1 MSQTNSIMTTVRP
14 KTHNRA
20 SPEKTSTTIIEKEKH
35 YLYTLFNNNIYLLY
49 LPKGSINKVNPLR
62 TVSVARAHDP
72 RVCIIGQI
80 HFFCHLSEGM

>member
-35 YLYTLFNNNIYLLY
+35 YL
-49 LPKGSINKVNPLR
+49 
-62 TVSVARAHDP
+62 
-72 RVCIIGQI
+72 
-80 HFFCHLSEGM
+80 